1 MTVDHLA
8 LALVQL
14 VSDHAHEA
22 FVAVYVQMLDGFENL
37 AVGILLQNN
46 LRPADRKFEALAA
59 HGFYKDGELEFT
71 TALYDKG
78 IMISGFLHLDGHVTQ
93 GFLLQALLN
102 DPALQKLA
110 FAAGEGR
117 SIDAEAHGDGRFVN
131 RDARQGCRMLTGA
144 DGIADGHV
152 LDAGE
157 NHDLTGLHFLD
168 LLELHALVDL
178 QLEGTQRTLLS
189 VRADAV
195 QRLVVVNRTVDN
207 AADGKAAQVVGIVQI
222 RNQHLERHV
231 RIVGRSRQ
239 LVDYGFKKR
248 GQILALV
255 IRMVHRHA
263 VAAHCVQ
270 HREIQ
275 LLVVGAEVDE
285 EIVIFVKNFL
295 DAGVFAIDLINND
308 HNGKFRLQGL
318 MKNKSGLGERTFRRI
333 HEQNGSACHGQG
345 AFDLSA
351 KVGMAW
357 GVNDVD
363 LDSLPGDGAVFG
375 SNCDAALAFE
385 VPVIHNAVGNFL
397 VGSENA
403 TLFKKRIHKG
413 GLTVV
418 DMGYNS
424 HIAKFLVLHL
434 NASS

>member
-8 LALVQL
+8 FALVQL
-14 VSDHAHEA
+14 VRDHAHEA
-22 FVAVYVQMLDGFENL
+22 FIAVHVQMLNGFKNL
-37 AVGILLQNN
+37 AVGILLQND
-46 LRPADRKFEALAA
+46 LGPADREFEALAA
-59 HGFYKDGELEFT
+59 HGLYQDGELEFT
-71 TALYDKG
+71 AALNDKG
-78 IMISGFLHLDGHVTQ
+78 IMISGLLHLNGNVTQ
-93 GFLLQALLN
+93 GFLLQALLD

-117 SIDAEAHGDGRFVN
+117 SIDAEAHGDSRFIN
-131 RDARQGCRMLTGA
+131 RNTRQGCGMLTGA

-157 NHDLTGLHFLD
+157 NHDFTGLHLFN
-168 LLELHALVDL
+168 LLELHALIDL
-178 QLEGTQRTLLS
+178 KLEGSQRTLLS
-189 VRADAV
+189 ISSDAV
-195 QRLVVVNRTVDN
+195 QRLVVVNRTVDYT
-207 AADGKAAQVVGIVQI
+207 ADGKTAQVVGIVQI

-231 RIVGRSRQ
+231 GIVGRSRQ
-239 LVDYGFKKR
+239 FVDDGFKKR

-255 IRMVHRHA
+255 IRIVHRHA
-263 VAAHCVQ
+263 VSAHCVQ
-270 HREIQ
+270 HRKIQ
-275 LLVVGAEVDE
+275 LFIVGAEVDE
-285 EIVIFVKNFL
+285 EIVNFIENFL
-295 DAGVFAIDLINND
+295 DAGVLAINLVDND
-308 HNGKFRLQGL
+308 HNGKLRLQCL
-318 MKNKSGLGERTFRRI
+318 MKDKAGLGEWAFRRI

-345 AFDLSA
+345 ALDLSA
-351 KVGMAW
+351 KIRMAW
-357 GVNDVD
+357 GINDVD
-363 LDSLPGDGAVFG
+363 LDSLPGDGAVLG
-375 SNCDAALAFE
+375 SNRDAALAFE